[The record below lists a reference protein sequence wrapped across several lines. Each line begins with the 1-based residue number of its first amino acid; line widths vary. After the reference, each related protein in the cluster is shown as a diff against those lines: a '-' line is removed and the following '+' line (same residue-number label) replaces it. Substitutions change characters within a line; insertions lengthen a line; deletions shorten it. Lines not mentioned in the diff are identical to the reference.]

1 MSDLALFQP
10 IKGGKVDPTL
20 FGIDISTI
28 GSTIAVIGTLAT
40 CVVFIIK
47 KQRADDLVKEKEVK
61 IQSLQNDIVQLNKH
75 VAEFK
80 SEFRANP
87 EAFYKKDEIEK
98 QLNSIIKLLNV
109 EAGSIYIP
117 STIIPDLNNIIPSQM
132 LIFLAKDAN
141 GKSERSLV
149 DKLVPMDGSAAGACF
164 KAAKTT
170 LTAPEREPYYKEADE
185 VSGFKTKDILNIYL
199 ACSGQAIGVLQL
211 INKKDNTKFSLTYAD
226 SIKTELNEISNKI
239 YQFISESDN
248 LKHIRIKHNTR
259 ANKSTIMFCD
269 LTNSSLFYKEYGAL
283 DATAFINEYIDAMSS
298 IALKHGAAIDNYMGD
313 GIMLSFNV
321 DKNSKDNPLSAV
333 EAALCMIEAFDVIK
347 KEWAMR
353 AGCVEVSHLF
363 VRIGISYGDARYAAI
378 GHYTRQKLSLFGCA
392 VINAA
397 QLCEVACR
405 NRNVILI
412 DSAMQSA
419 IVSRYNTTLIESEP
433 IQSSLQFSDKVYMVE
448 PE

>member
-1 MSDLALFQP
+1 
-10 IKGGKVDPTL
+10 VNPTL

-28 GSTIAVIGTLAT
+28 GSTLAVIATLTT

-47 KQRADDLVKEKEVK
+47 KQKADDLVKIKEEKIK
-61 IQSLQNDIVQLNKH
+61 SLQNDIVQLNKH

-109 EAGSIYIP
+109 QAGSVYIP

-141 GKSERSLV
+141 GKSERNLV

-164 KAAKTT
+164 KAQRAT
-170 LTAPEREPYYKEADE
+170 LTSPERDPYYKEADE

-199 ACSGQAIGVLQL
+199 TYAGKAIGVLQL

-226 SIKTELNEISNKI
+226 SVKTELNDISDKI

-248 LKHIRIKHNTR
+248 LKHIRVKHNTR

-298 IALKHGAAIDNYMGD
+298 IALTHGAAIDNYIGD
-313 GIMLSFNV
+313 GIMLSFNI
-321 DKNSKDNPLSAV
+321 DKGSKDNPLNAIK
-333 EAALCMIEAFDVIK
+333 AALRMLQQFDAIK

-353 AGCVEVSHLF
+353 AGCVDVSQMFL
-363 VRIGISYGDARYAAI
+363 RIGISYGDARYAAI

-392 VINAA
+392 VITAA
-397 QLCEVACR
+397 KLCEVAFR

-412 DSAMQSA
+412 DNAM
-419 IVSRYNTTLIESEP
+419 NTVIAGSYTTTPVESESV
-433 IQSSLQFSDKVYMVE
+433 QSHLRFSDKVYMVE
-448 PE
+448 AE